1 MLKETRLALRIT
13 STAYDAELA
22 QLIMAAAGDLTHSAG
37 VPVEGV
43 SLTVTWNQG
52 TATVT
57 DSSSITDDLLIR
69 AIITYVRMRF
79 GSPEDYDRLKAAYD
93 EQKAQLQTATGYG
106 IPDDE
111 SEDDTE

>member
-1 MLKETRLALRIT
+1 MLKETRLALRIIT
-13 STAYDAELA
+13 TAYDAELA
-22 QLIMAAAGDLTHSAG
+22 QLIMAGADDLQHSAG

-43 SLTVTWNQG
+43 SLTVAWNQG
-52 TATVT
+52 VATVT
-57 DSSSITDDLLIR
+57 DSSTITDDLIIR

-79 GSPEDYDRLKAAYD
+79 GSPDDYDRLKAAYD

-111 SEDDTE
+111 GGNE